1 MPSLYVEKGIDK
13 GLTFPCNCDTPVI
26 IGRGTSCTITLQDVS
41 TSRNHFKIFK
51 QDDQYYI
58 EDMASRNGTRVNDEN
73 IQQPTLLQDG
83 DLITAGETTLCW
95 SVDQSRSTE
104 PLVGTE
110 INGYKIMKKLGR
122 GGMGVVYLARQGFL
136 EREVAF
142 KIMMPKGTN
151 AINNNELI
159 QSFLQETRTYATF
172 NHPNIIQIYDAGQWE
187 EYFYFSMEYAPNGSL
202 QDKISGC
209 KSLPWEEALPYML
222 DTALGLEYAEKKQ
235 IVHCDIKPDNLLIS
249 DDNHIKIVDLGIAC
263 RMNQLK
269 TDTKVYGTPHFVS
282 PEQAK
287 GLALDH
293 RSDIYSF
300 GATFYR
306 ILSGQT
312 PFSGA
317 SSTELLWKHVNSTPE
332 PIKELVPNLPD
343 SIAKMI
349 QKMMQKNLDERYKS
363 NTDIIADIHKIMD
376 RSKRHTTISK
386 PSTLK
391 SSPKVNSVSNV
402 NKITMS
408 MTRRELNARLKQKRD
423 QQRKKNFIIFSIVLG
438 ILTILSILVMLIV
451 KGIDLS
457 FLNNTVAKKELSKEE
472 KKTLEILKKRY
483 EIIVEHHINN
493 PENVDWLKKQYTM
506 LLQESPDKEFS
517 QQIKAQLQKLELS
530 QEKEQSEQKHSKDEI
545 EDNDTENSFS
555 DYNEEDDDSPNYN
568 TQKTEENTKKDIVK
582 RDSDENN
589 DSEDSEDEYDD
600 SEQNEDSEDEYDDSE
615 QNDILKDN
623 QDVDEEDDLT
633 QQEDN
638 SSIDE
643 SMRNKYIQ
651 KWNQVKKQVDD
662 YDAKTLYYNALR
674 EIRNFTDSCPQELE
688 RIFKDEVDK
697 KRLFMVRKSK
707 DVITNYCHKINN
719 AVQFKQK
726 RTINQYLDLLKLYHK
741 EPELTK
747 YVELK
752 YSQLESAL
760 KRVGISVPVKKDISD
775 SEVKTYYQ
783 KNIIDLYY
791 KIQKEVKMS
800 SAWQKMV
807 LELSQNIK
815 EFEKKYGNTKFFK
828 DLQKQ

>member
-1 MPSLYVEKGIDK
+1 MPFLYVEKGIDK
-13 GLTFPCNCDTPVI
+13 GVTFPCNCDTPVI

-73 IQQPTLLQDG
+73 IQQATLLQNG

-95 SVDQSRSTE
+95 SLDQSNSTE

-122 GGMGVVYLARQGFL
+122 GGMGIVYLARQGFL

-151 AINNNELI
+151 AVNNNQLI

-209 KSLPWEEALPYML
+209 KSLSWEEALPYML

-235 IVHCDIKPDNLLIS
+235 IVHCDIKPDNLLLS

-282 PEQAK
+282 PEQAQ
-287 GLALDH
+287 GLPLDH

-332 PIKELVPNLPD
+332 PIKDLVPNLPD

-349 QKMMQKNLDERYKS
+349 QKMMQKNLNERYKS

-376 RSKRHTTISK
+376 RGKRYTSISK
-386 PSTLK
+386 PSNLK
-391 SSPKVNSVSNV
+391 SPSKVSSVSNV
-402 NKITMS
+402 NKVTMS
-408 MTRRELNARLKQKRD
+408 MTRRELNARLKQKRA
-423 QQRKKNFIIFSIVLG
+423 QQNKKNFIIFSIVLT
-438 ILTILSILVMLIV
+438 ILTVLAIIVMFVI
-451 KGIDLS
+451 KNIDINFFS
-457 FLNNTVAKKELSKEE
+457 KPHMPKELSKEE
-472 KKTLEILKKRY
+472 RETLEVLQQRY
-483 EIIVEHHINN
+483 EIIVEHHRDN

-506 LLQESPDKEFS
+506 LLQQSPDKKFS
-517 QQIKAQLQKLELS
+517 RKIEAQLQKLELS
-530 QEKEQSEQKHSKDEI
+530 QNNEVAQQDDNITHSSSKNNEEEETTKKEIVEKESES
-545 EDNDTENSFS
+545 
-555 DYNEEDDDSPNYN
+555 EEEEE
-568 TQKTEENTKKDIVK
+568 TEE
-582 RDSDENN
+582 EE
-589 DSEDSEDEYDD
+589 SEEEYDQ
-600 SEQNEDSEDEYDDSE
+600 E
-615 QNDILKDN
+615 NDILKDD
-623 QDVDEEDDLT
+623 QHIEDEEDMNN
-633 QQEDN
+633 QEEDN

-643 SMRNKYIQ
+643 AMRNKYIQ
-651 KWNQVKKQVDD
+651 EWNQVKKQVDV
-662 YDAKTLYYNALR
+662 YDSKVQYYLALK
-674 EIRNFTDSCPQELE
+674 EIRKFTDSCPQELE
-688 RIFKDEVDK
+688 RIFKDEVEK

-707 DVITNYCHKINN
+707 DVITSYCHKINN

-726 RTINQYLDLLKLYHK
+726 KTINQYLDLLKLYHK
-741 EPELTK
+741 EPELTQ

-760 KRVGISVPVKKDISD
+760 KRVGISVPVKKDISE

-800 SAWQKMV
+800 ATWQKMV